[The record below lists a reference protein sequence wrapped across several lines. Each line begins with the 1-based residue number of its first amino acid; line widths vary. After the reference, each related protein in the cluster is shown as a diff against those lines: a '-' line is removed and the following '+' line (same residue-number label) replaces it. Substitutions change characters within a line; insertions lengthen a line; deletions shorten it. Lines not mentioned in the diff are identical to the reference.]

1 MKQMTCKRL
10 LLTMALMLFVVF
22 FFIAC
27 ASKQADTSVDVNM
40 GEEAPVATS
49 PAWSTKSDC
58 GSCHEAEI
66 SSETDAMSMYS
77 THVSAGVTCS
87 TCHIDDEGKLAE
99 AHIDYAAA
107 ELPTKLRITEVTE
120 SVCLTC
126 HDKEELQAKTTA
138 STALTDSN
146 GIVVNPHSLPA
157 TEKHEGN
164 INCSSCH
171 NMHLPNSPVDQG
183 QEVCSSCHHMQ
194 VYECGTC
201 HE

>member
-1 MKQMTCKRL
+1 MKQMTCKGL
-10 LLTMALMLFVVF
+10 LLTMVSMLFVVF

-27 ASKQADTSVDVNM
+27 APNLADPSVDTNT
-40 GEEAPVATS
+40 GEEMPVVSS
-49 PAWSTKSDC
+49 PAWSAESDC
-58 GSCHEAEI
+58 ASCHEIET

-99 AHIDYAAA
+99 AHIDYATA
-107 ELPTKLRITEVTE
+107 ELPTKLRTTEVTA

-126 HDKEELQAKTTA
+126 HGKEELQAKTAT
-138 STALTDSN
+138 STTLTDSK
-146 GIVVNPHSLPA
+146 GTVVNPHSLPA
-157 TEKHEGN
+157 TEKHEKN

-171 NMHLPNSPVDQG
+171 KMHLPNSPVDQG
-183 QEVCSSCHHMQ
+183 QEICLSCHHMQ
-194 VYECGTC
+194 IYECGTC